1 MDYFNVLKK
10 SWKTLW
16 SYKALWLFGILLGL
30 TTFSW
35 KTLTLSDWNNS
46 QNEPWQGL
54 VVNYGDKLSFNI
66 PGNDLRIIHQS
77 QDGFSME
84 FYNGNTWKEIGELPQ
99 FLPQTVPVQLVDT
112 LIVIAISVAVVLILL
127 YVLGKIARYVAET
140 ALIRM
145 VSDHDETGTKLS
157 VLQGLRLG
165 WSRSA
170 WRLFLIDLVV
180 LTPISLAILLLFL
193 AVFAPLLLLETNNTF
208 FGVIGVITSAGLFF
222 PFIAVV
228 IVMVAAISLLLHFF
242 HRACVLEGLGVTAS
256 ISQGF
261 AIVRAHLKDAGVMGV
276 ILIGL
281 DLIWSVAMI
290 PLMLLLVPLILVL
303 VVIAAILAGVP
314 ALITGALASLVFE
327 QLVAWILAGVI
338 GLPIFILVL
347 ASPFIFLGALWQ
359 VFKSST
365 WTYTYR
371 ELRSAERVASQMV
384 PELTPSVT

>member
-16 SYKALWLFGILLGL
+16 SYKVLWIFGIILAL

-35 KTLTLSDWNNS
+35 KTLIFSERDNTNN
-46 QNEPWQGL
+46 ETWQGL

-66 PGNDLRIIHQS
+66 PGNDLRIIHQPEK
-77 QDGFSME
+77 GFSLQ
-84 FYNGNTWKEIGELPQ
+84 FYDEQTWKPIDQLPKVFNQ
-99 FLPQTVPVQLVDT
+99 MVPARLVNTV
-112 LIVIAISVAVVLILL
+112 IIIAISLMVILLLL
-127 YVLGKIARYVAET
+127 YVLGKIGRYVAEA

-145 VSDHDETGTKLS
+145 VSDNEETGAKIS
-157 VLQGLRLG
+157 VFQGLRLG
-165 WSRSA
+165 WSRQA

-180 LTPISLAILLLFL
+180 LIPISLAILLLFL
-193 AVFAPLLLLETNNTF
+193 GVFAPLLLLETNSTF

-228 IVMVAAISLLLHFF
+228 IVTVAVVSLLLHFF
-242 HRACVLEGLGVTAS
+242 HRACVLEGLGVIAS
-256 ISQGF
+256 ISQGY
-261 AIVRAHLKDAGVMGV
+261 ALIRSHLKEAAVMGM
-276 ILIGL
+276 ILIAINL
-281 DLIWSVAMI
+281 FWSVAMI
-290 PLMLLLVPLILVL
+290 PLVILLVPLILVL
-303 VVIAAILAGVP
+303 VVLAGVLASIP

-347 ASPFIFLGALWQ
+347 ASPFIFVSALWQ
-359 VFKSST
+359 VYKSTT

-371 ELRSAERVASQMV
+371 ELRGIEQVASQMV